1 MTKTGKCKKDSIVVT
16 VRLSGD
22 LYRFFREQQESEQA
36 ETEVIRKIIRT
47 HPDFAKY
54 LKNSAL

>member
-1 MTKTGKCKKDSIVVT
+1 MAKTGKCKDSIVVT
-16 VRLSGD
+16 VRLNGVMYD
-22 LYRFFREQQESEQA
+22 FFREIQEPEQA

-54 LKNSAL
+54 LKK